1 VETTPSQNRLF
12 LLPKENN
19 IFLKG
24 ETEMSRRTK
33 KMFAAVTVILA
44 LAIGTI
50 VWAATGTGLSGK
62 TTITVNLDYENALDL
77 STITS
82 RVAFNEGVTWTYG
95 TGANQCNLL
104 YHDTVT
110 LADGANTTIDL
121 YTDAALTDAFG
132 NALTM
137 EAIKLLYIKNNS
149 SDATLK
155 VFGAA
160 TNDLLIL
167 TGTTDE
173 VDVHP
178 GGVFYWSCPTSAG
191 VDTTTNENIYLEH
204 DGTGSDDMDIDIIA
218 MGLD

>member
-1 VETTPSQNRLF
+1 M
-12 LLPKENN
+12 
-19 IFLKG
+19 KG
-24 ETEMSRRTK
+24 ETNMSLRSGKMK
-33 KMFAAVTVILA
+33 KLFITGTILLV
-44 LAIGTI
+44 LAIATI
-50 VWAATGTGLSGK
+50 VFAATGTGLSGK
-62 TTITVNLDYENALDL
+62 TIVTVNLDYENALDM

-82 RVAFNEGVTWTYG
+82 RVAFNESVTWTYG

-110 LADGANTTIDL
+110 LGDAANTTIDL

-132 NALTM
+132 NPLTM
-137 EAIKLLYIKNNS
+137 TAIKMLYIKNNS

-160 TNDLLIL
+160 ALDLLIL

-173 VDVHP
+173 VEVHP
-178 GGVFYWSCPTSAG
+178 GGVFYWVCPTAAG
-191 VDTTTNENIYLEH
+191 VDTTTNENLYLEH
-204 DGTGSDDMDIDIIA
+204 DGTGSSDMEIDIIA